1 MQKKILVT
9 GANGMLAGKL
19 IPVLSQNHEVHACS
33 KGILRQNIG
42 KANYIELDLCDFER
56 LADIVLEL
64 KPNCIIHTAAITQ
77 VDYCELNKDECFKV
91 NVDSTKELLKLAEQ
105 VNSEFIYISSDFI
118 FSGNDNKSLEE
129 TDMLEPL
136 SFYGNTKLLAEEE
149 VKQYA
154 GKWNIVRTVLLYG
167 VPIQSN
173 RTNIFTWAIKKLRAS
188 QKIDVVNDQFRSPT
202 FVDDLARAIE
212 QIVEYPK
219 SGVFHIS
226 GAEEMSVIDF
236 VKTIANYFSLDENLI
251 QPISSKSLNQPGV
264 RPAKTVFNLS
274 KAKEKLNFKPTP
286 IAFALRCLE
295 GEIESETE

>member
-1 MQKKILVT
+1 MQKRILVT

-19 IPVLSQNHEVHACS
+19 IPVLYQNHEVFACS
-33 KGILRQNIG
+33 KGKLRQNIG
-42 KANYIELDLCDFER
+42 KASYIELDLCDFKS
-56 LADIVLEL
+56 LTDVVLEL

-105 VNSEFIYISSDFI
+105 VNSEFIYISSDFV
-118 FSGNDNKSLEE
+118 FSGNEKKALEE
-129 TDMLEPL
+129 TDIPEPL

-149 VKQYA
+149 VKKYA

-173 RTNIFTWAIKKLRAS
+173 RTNIFTWAYEKLKAS
-188 QKIDVVNDQFRSPT
+188 QKIDVVDDQYRSPT
-202 FVDDLARAIE
+202 YVDDLARAIA

-251 QPISSKSLNQPGV
+251 QSISSKSLNQPGV

-274 KAKEKLNFKPTP
+274 KAREELKFKPTP
-286 IAFALRCLE
+286 IVLSLKHLE
-295 GEIESETE
+295 KEVKS